1 MTRMGRV
8 RRVAAGALSAAAGV
22 LGLTARMAE
31 QGASLLRGAST
42 PQAPEEAM
50 PWDRPRPAPAGA
62 TAPEASARDASAP
75 EEAAPQAP
83 RREATAA
90 EPAEPDLD
98 RPWVRSPETHAA
110 ALVARPAAE
119 VIAAVD
125 DLSTDELR
133 ALYEQES
140 KTKKRKSV
148 LAAIEQALSP

>member
-42 PQAPEEAM
+42 PQAPEEPM

-83 RREATAA
+83 RREAT
-90 EPAEPDLD
+90 
-98 RPWVRSPETHAA
+98 VRSPPTSAA
-110 ALVARPAAE
+110 RSRM
-119 VIAAVD
+119 D
-125 DLSTDELR
+125 R
-133 ALYEQES
+133 
-140 KTKKRKSV
+140 
-148 LAAIEQALSP
+148 SPPPT